1 MKKIYTFV
9 LLIMPLLLIA
19 ACGLLTSEDP
29 LAGTKWQLET
39 LNGQDRLPGSVVTL
53 EFADQRLSGSSGCN
67 SYGAG
72 YQIKGEE
79 LIIDAVAMTEMACA
93 DEGVMGQES
102 AYTKLLGEARKFK
115 VSDTELVLSNANGDP
130 IMTFSPR
137 QP

>member
-1 MKKIYTFV
+1 MKKIHTFFMLV
-9 LLIMPLLLIA
+9 MLLLLTA
-19 ACGLLTSEDP
+19 ACGLLSSEDP

-53 EFADQRLSGSSGCN
+53 EFADQRLSGSAGCN

-79 LIIDAVAMTEMACA
+79 IVIDAVAMTEMACA

-102 AYTKLLGEARKFK
+102 TYTQLLGEVKKFS

-130 IMTFSPR
+130 LLTFSPR